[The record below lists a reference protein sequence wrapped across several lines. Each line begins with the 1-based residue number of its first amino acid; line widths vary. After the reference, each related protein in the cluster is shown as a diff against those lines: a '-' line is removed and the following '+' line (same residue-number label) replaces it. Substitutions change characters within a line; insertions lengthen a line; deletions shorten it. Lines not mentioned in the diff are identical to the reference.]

1 MFKKNISLEVTKG
14 IYSGVRAEKAAKY
27 EYDARDLGRVR
38 TLRAVLGDN
47 VLRECV

>member
-1 MFKKNISLEVTKG
+1 MRSKNISHEVTKE
-14 IYSGVRAEKAAKY
+14 IYSGLRAEKAAKY